1 MLLTTEIGTLMINTA
16 LDDKVVVVTGANN
29 PHGIG
34 AAVAKAFAAQR
45 AKVFIH
51 YLRGK
56 KSAHSDLRNISSP
69 GEAFY
74 YSQQVQSPEEIL
86 KAIHDV
92 GGQADA
98 WEADLSDATAIPKL
112 FDQAEKALGP
122 VAVLVNNAAH
132 WEGDT
137 FLPPGADL
145 ANKLNELWTDQP
157 RSLSAGSFDRI
168 FDVNTRAPALLMAEF
183 ARRHIKRGARWGC
196 IVNVSTAG
204 AYCFPSEISYGA
216 SKLALEG
223 YTRSAAAELGQWG
236 ITVNAVSLGPVQTGW
251 ITPELE
257 KEILPTI
264 PIGKIG
270 TPEDVADVIVF
281 LASEQARWM
290 TGQRIFVGGG
300 HGM

>member
-1 MLLTTEIGTLMINTA
+1 MIDTG
-16 LDDKVVVVTGANN
+16 LDGKVVLVTGANN

-34 AAVAKAFAAQR
+34 AAVAKAFATQR
-45 AKVFIH
+45 AKLFLH
-51 YLRGK
+51 YFRTGGIG
-56 KSAHSDLRNISSP
+56 SRAAPDRVESVTSP

-74 YSQQVQSPEEIL
+74 HSQQVKSPGEVL
-86 KAIHDV
+86 AAIRDS

-98 WEADLSDATAIPKL
+98 WEADLADATAIPEL
-112 FDQAEKALGP
+112 FERAEKALGP
-122 VAVLVNNAAH
+122 VEVLVNNAAH

-137 FLPPGADL
+137 FGPAGADL
-145 ANKLNELWTDQP
+145 PNKLHELWTDRP
-157 RSLSAGSFDRI
+157 RNITAEGFDRI
-168 FDVNTRAPALLMAEF
+168 FHVNVRAPALLMSEF
-183 ARRHIKRGARWGC
+183 ARRQTKRAANWGR
-196 IVNVSTAG
+196 IINVSTAG

-223 YTRSAAAELGQWG
+223 YTRSAAAELGQFG

-251 ITPELE
+251 VTPELE

-264 PIGKIG
+264 PIGRIG
-270 TPEDVADVIVF
+270 SPEEVADVIVF
-281 LASEQARWM
+281 LASAQARWV

>member
-1 MLLTTEIGTLMINTA
+1 MIYTA

-29 PHGIG
+29 PLGIG

-45 AKVFIH
+45 AKVFLH
-51 YLRGK
+51 YFRSENPSHRG
-56 KSAHSDLRNISSP
+56 SGNASSP
-69 GEAFY
+69 GQAFY
-74 YSQQVQSPEEIL
+74 YSQQVKSPEEVL
-86 KAIHDV
+86 KAIRDL
-92 GGQADA
+92 GAQAHA
-98 WEADLSDATAIPKL
+98 WEADLSDAAAIPEL
-112 FDQAEKALGP
+112 FDQAERALGP
-122 VAVLVNNAAH
+122 VAVLVNNAAF
-132 WEGDT
+132 WDGDT
-137 FLPPGADL
+137 FLPAGAGL
-145 ANKLNELWTDQP
+145 SNTLNELWTDRP
-157 RSLSAGSFDRI
+157 RTISPRSFDRI

-183 ARRHIKRGARWGC
+183 ARRQIERRAGWGR

-216 SKLALEG
+216 SKLALES

-257 KEILPTI
+257 KEILHTI
-264 PIGKIG
+264 PMGRIGR
-270 TPEDVADVIVF
+270 PEDVADVIVF

-290 TGQRIFVGGG
+290 TGQKFYVGGG